1 MTAEATAGAPAE
13 ATTELS
19 PGTTPGATVDG
30 APAGATGL
38 TGIVGPVLA
47 MAGHLRGQ
55 GPLFAAVAVTI
66 WLGIALAV
74 VATVLS
80 VATASALAV
89 DAVAPSGAGAP
100 TGLLAGL
107 CAAVVGLGV
116 VSWLEQ
122 WFSHVL
128 AYRVIDVIRLKVHRA
143 IARIAPL
150 GLAHR
155 RSGDT
160 VAAAMADVES
170 MEWFYAHTAAQVVA
184 GLTACLV
191 LSAAAVAWLGPLALA
206 VPAAQAVV
214 ITVPLVLLPLATR
227 QGARLRAALT
237 GLSSE
242 ALAARSCARET
253 VLLGRL
259 KEVAGKVARSTVEV
273 QAARRALAV
282 RTAVEQALIEA
293 TSVVLVLGAVLLA
306 GRAAADSRIGAGL
319 VPVVVALAG
328 TALSPALAVTG
339 ALGRLGET
347 SGAARRVDALIAVP
361 GYRPA
366 APAGTAG
373 RRGAAGAGAGAG
385 AGADADAAT
394 GGAGS
399 VRVTGLRVRYPGGS
413 APVLDGLDLEVPDGR
428 SCAVVGAS
436 GEGKTTL
443 ALALARLVAQEEGR
457 ILVGGIDAAAEA
469 PERTRERLVLVCQ
482 HTHVFRATVRDNLL
496 TPDADEDETWTA
508 LERARLADRVRALP
522 EGLDEVLAE
531 RGAAWSGGER
541 QRLGLARGLLRDPD
555 VLVLD
560 EPTAGLDTCT
570 EAEFLDALLTSRKGR
585 TTIIIT
591 HRVAVMSSCDRVAL
605 LRAGRVDAV
614 GPHDVLRRTSPV
626 YRAVLDAAEP
636 APEAAAEPV
645 PESEPAPEA
654 AAEPVPE
661 SEPAPEAAA
670 EPAPGT
676 SVPGSSADDYQER
689 R

>member
-1 MTAEATAGAPAE
+1 MTTEATTGTAAEAI
-13 ATTELS
+13 TELS

-116 VSWLEQ
+116 VSWIEQ

-184 GLTACLV
+184 GLIACLV

-206 VPAAQAVV
+206 VPASQTVV

-306 GRAAADSRIGAGL
+306 GRAAADSRIEAGL

-366 APAGTAG
+366 APAETAG
-373 RRGAAGAGAGAG
+373 RRGASGT
-385 AGADADAAT
+385 DADAAA
-394 GGAGS
+394 GDAGS

-443 ALALARLVAQEEGR
+443 ALALARLIAQEEGR
-457 ILVGGIDAAAEA
+457 ILVGGS
-469 PERTRERLVLVCQ
+469 
-482 HTHVFRATVRDNLL
+482 
-496 TPDADEDETWTA
+496 TPPP
-508 LERARLADRVRALP
+508 RP
-522 EGLDEVLAE
+522 P
-531 RGAAWSGGER
+531 S
-541 QRLGLARGLLRDPD
+541 GLASD
-555 VLVLD
+555 
-560 EPTAGLDTCT
+560 
-570 EAEFLDALLTSRKGR
+570 
-585 TTIIIT
+585 
-591 HRVAVMSSCDRVAL
+591 SCWSAST
-605 LRAGRVDAV
+605 
-614 GPHDVLRRTSPV
+614 RTSSGP
-626 YRAVLDAAEP
+626 P
-636 APEAAAEPV
+636 
-645 PESEPAPEA
+645 
-654 AAEPVPE
+654 
-661 SEPAPEAAA
+661 
-670 EPAPGT
+670 
-676 SVPGSSADDYQER
+676 SATTC
-689 R
+689 

>member
-19 PGTTPGATVDG
+19 PGTNPGATVDG

-184 GLTACLV
+184 GLIACLV

-373 RRGAAGAGAGAG
+373 RRGAAGAGAGA
-385 AGADADAAT
+385 DADAAT

-457 ILVGGIDAAAEA
+457 ILVGGIDTAAEA

-636 APEAAAEPV
+636 APESESAPEAAV
-645 PESEPAPEA
+645 PESESAPEA
-654 AAEPVPE
+654 AVPE
-661 SEPAPEAAA
+661 SES
-670 EPAPGT
+670 APGT
-676 SVPGSSADDYQER
+676 SVPETAADDYQER

>member
-1 MTAEATAGAPAE
+1 MTTEATTGTAAEAI
-13 ATTELS
+13 TELS

-116 VSWLEQ
+116 VSWIEQ

-184 GLTACLV
+184 GLIACLV

-206 VPAAQAVV
+206 VPASQTVV

-306 GRAAADSRIGAGL
+306 GRAAADSRIEAGL

-366 APAGTAG
+366 APAETAG
-373 RRGAAGAGAGAG
+373 RRGASGT
-385 AGADADAAT
+385 DADAAA
-394 GGAGS
+394 GDAGS

-443 ALALARLVAQEEGR
+443 ALALARLIAQEEGR
-457 ILVGGIDAAAEA
+457 ILVGGIDTAAEA

-560 EPTAGLDTCT
+560 EPTAGLDTRT

-591 HRVAVMSSCDRVAL
+591 HRVAVMSACDRVVL

-636 APEAAAEPV
+636 APESESAPEAAV
-645 PESEPAPEA
+645 PESE
-654 AAEPVPE
+654 
-661 SEPAPEAAA
+661 S
-670 EPAPGT
+670 APGT
-676 SVPGSSADDYQER
+676 SVPESDPALGTSVPESDPALGTSVPETAADDYQER

>member
-654 AAEPVPE
+654 AAEP
-661 SEPAPEAAA
+661 
-670 EPAPGT
+670 APGT

>member
-19 PGTTPGATVDG
+19 PGTNPGATVDG

-206 VPAAQAVV
+206 VLAAQAVV

-293 TSVVLVLGAVLLA
+293 TSVVLVLGTVLLA

-373 RRGAAGAGAGAG
+373 RRGAAGAGAGA
-385 AGADADAAT
+385 DADAAT

-399 VRVTGLRVRYPGGS
+399 VRVTGLRVRYPGGL

-457 ILVGGIDAAAEA
+457 ILVGGIDTAAEA

-560 EPTAGLDTCT
+560 EPTAGLDTRT

-636 APEAAAEPV
+636 APEAAAEP
-645 PESEPAPEA
+645 
-654 AAEPVPE
+654 
-661 SEPAPEAAA
+661 
-670 EPAPGT
+670 APGT

>member
-19 PGTTPGATVDG
+19 PGTNPGATVDG

-373 RRGAAGAGAGAG
+373 RRGAAGAGA
-385 AGADADAAT
+385 DADAAT

-457 ILVGGIDAAAEA
+457 ILVGGIDTAAEA

-560 EPTAGLDTCT
+560 EPTAGLDTRT

-661 SEPAPEAAA
+661 VTVPESEPAPEAAA

>member
-1 MTAEATAGAPAE
+1 MTTEATTGTAAEAI
-13 ATTELS
+13 TELS

-116 VSWLEQ
+116 VSWIEQ

-184 GLTACLV
+184 GLIACLV

-206 VPAAQAVV
+206 VPASQTVV

-306 GRAAADSRIGAGL
+306 GRAAADSRIEAGL

-366 APAGTAG
+366 APAETAG
-373 RRGAAGAGAGAG
+373 RRGASGT
-385 AGADADAAT
+385 DTDAAA
-394 GGAGS
+394 GDAGS

-443 ALALARLVAQEEGR
+443 ALALARLIAQEEGR
-457 ILVGGIDAAAEA
+457 ILVGGIDTAA
-469 PERTRERLVLVCQ
+469 
-482 HTHVFRATVRDNLL
+482 
-496 TPDADEDETWTA
+496 EDETWTA

-560 EPTAGLDTCT
+560 EPTAGLDTRT

-591 HRVAVMSSCDRVAL
+591 HRVAVMSACDRVVL

-636 APEAAAEPV
+636 APESESAPEAAV
-645 PESEPAPEA
+645 PESESAPEA
-654 AAEPVPE
+654 AVPE
-661 SEPAPEAAA
+661 SES
-670 EPAPGT
+670 APGT
-676 SVPGSSADDYQER
+676 SVPESDPALGTSVPETAADDYQER

>member
-373 RRGAAGAGAGAG
+373 RRGAAGAGAGA
-385 AGADADAAT
+385 DADAAT

-457 ILVGGIDAAAEA
+457 ILVGGIDTAAEA
-469 PERTRERLVLVCQ
+469 SERTRERLVLVCQ

-560 EPTAGLDTCT
+560 EPTAGLDTRT

-636 APEAAAEPV
+636 APEV
-645 PESEPAPEA
+645 T
-654 AAEPVPE
+654 VPE

>member
-306 GRAAADSRIGAGL
+306 GRAAADSRFGAGL

-373 RRGAAGAGAGAG
+373 RRGAAGAG

-457 ILVGGIDAAAEA
+457 ILVGGIDTAAEA

-560 EPTAGLDTCT
+560 EPTAGLDTRT

-636 APEAAAEPV
+636 APEAAAEP
-645 PESEPAPEA
+645 
-654 AAEPVPE
+654 
-661 SEPAPEAAA
+661 
-670 EPAPGT
+670 APGT

>member
-306 GRAAADSRIGAGL
+306 GRAAADSRFGAGL

-373 RRGAAGAGAGAG
+373 RRGAAGAG

-457 ILVGGIDAAAEA
+457 ILVGGIDTAAEA

-560 EPTAGLDTCT
+560 EPTAGLDTRT

-636 APEAAAEPV
+636 AP
-645 PESEPAPEA
+645 
-654 AAEPVPE
+654 
-661 SEPAPEAAA
+661 
-670 EPAPGT
+670 GT

>member
-373 RRGAAGAGAGAG
+373 RRGAAGAGAGA
-385 AGADADAAT
+385 DADAAT

-457 ILVGGIDAAAEA
+457 ILVGGIDTAAEA

-636 APEAAAEPV
+636 APEV
-645 PESEPAPEA
+645 T
-654 AAEPVPE
+654 VPE

>member
-1 MTAEATAGAPAE
+1 MTTEATTGTAAE

-19 PGTTPGATVDG
+19 PGTTPGETDDG

-160 VAAAMADVES
+160 VAAA
-170 MEWFYAHTAAQVVA
+170 
-184 GLTACLV
+184 
-191 LSAAAVAWLGPLALA
+191 WLGPLALA
-206 VPAAQAVV
+206 VPASQTVV

-306 GRAAADSRIGAGL
+306 GRAAADSRIEAGL

-366 APAGTAG
+366 APAETAG
-373 RRGAAGAGAGAG
+373 RRGASGT
-385 AGADADAAT
+385 DADAAA
-394 GGAGS
+394 GDAGS

-443 ALALARLVAQEEGR
+443 ALALARLIAQEEGR
-457 ILVGGIDAAAEA
+457 ILVGGIDTAAEA

-508 LERARLADRVRALP
+508 FERARLADRVRALP

-560 EPTAGLDTCT
+560 EPTAGLDTRT

-591 HRVAVMSSCDRVAL
+591 HRVAVMSACDRVVL

-636 APEAAAEPV
+636 APESESAPEAAV
-645 PESEPAPEA
+645 PESESAPEA
-654 AAEPVPE
+654 AVPE
-661 SEPAPEAAA
+661 SESAPGTAVPESESAL
-670 EPAPGT
+670 GT
-676 SVPGSSADDYQER
+676 SVPETAADDYQER

>member
-373 RRGAAGAGAGAG
+373 RRGAAGAGAGA
-385 AGADADAAT
+385 DADAAT

-457 ILVGGIDAAAEA
+457 ILVGGIDTAAEA

-560 EPTAGLDTCT
+560 EPTAGLDTRT

-636 APEAAAEPV
+636 APEAAAEP
-645 PESEPAPEA
+645 
-654 AAEPVPE
+654 
-661 SEPAPEAAA
+661 
-670 EPAPGT
+670 APGT

>member
-645 PESEPAPEA
+645 PESEPAR
-654 AAEPVPE
+654 
-661 SEPAPEAAA
+661 EAAA